1 MPRNE
6 QPSRPEHY
14 ALPRASFRQCCN
26 QQGSEYPAE
35 HLRGKEVYS
44 EGRSISAGKCTCL
57 LLLWQ
62 RYLFGLLRG
71 KLGQLKNTV
80 CSCGNRVQMCK
91 ILNCISEKPFTVC
104 NIFEAEGEPCK
115 EKANRSQ
122 QEQKADQSLRI
133 FALYSETSKAVQC
146 NFHVRP
152 PPVSDHRSKHQNV
165 PSEIPIVGT
174 PRKLLPLISDC
185 DHFLGDGSMIF
196 LCF

>member
-1 MPRNE
+1 MNNITKCNE
-6 QPSRPEHY
+6 FYNNSQQILQSVCHQMNSHQGQNMVLCQGPVFSVVTNRVVNIRPSI
-14 ALPRASFRQCCN
+14 C
-26 QQGSEYPAE
+26 
-35 HLRGKEVYS
+35 
-44 EGRSISAGKCTCL
+44 EGRRSTPRGAALVLVSALAFYCF
-57 LLLWQ
+57 
-62 RYLFGLLRG
+62 YLFGLLRG

-152 PPVSDHRSKHQNV
+152 PPVSDHRSK
-165 PSEIPIVGT
+165 T
-174 PRKLLPLISDC
+174 PKFFQSNPYSWN
-185 DHFLGDGSMIF
+185 SS
-196 LCF
+196 